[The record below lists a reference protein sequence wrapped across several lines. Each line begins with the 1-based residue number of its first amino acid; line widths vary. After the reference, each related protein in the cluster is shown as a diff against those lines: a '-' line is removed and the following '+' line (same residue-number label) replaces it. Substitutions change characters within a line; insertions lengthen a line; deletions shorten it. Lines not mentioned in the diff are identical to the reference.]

1 MGYKGQSEPVW
12 GPYLKAPM
20 LWVAGGAEQLSCHDK
35 LMLSYSVGCY
45 GIQLWDVTIYKE
57 HLLLLCYMVF
67 VYFVETL
74 LYSFIYTHF

>member
-45 GIQLWDVTIYKE
+45 CIQLWDMTIYKE
-57 HLLLLCYMVF
+57 DFLKTFDAFMLYGLCVF
-67 VYFVETL
+67 R
-74 LYSFIYTHF
+74 